1 MDFES
6 HINEATTRTRTTCT
20 TSPTT
25 ATITTS
31 HNTLH
36 LNYNNNEG
44 AMGRIHWNLTHNTT
58 LIKAGS
64 FEVTSTMI
72 LADEI
77 ARLIEQ

>member
-6 HINEATTRTRTTCT
+6 HINEATTRTRTICT

-25 ATITTS
+25 ATITTP

-36 LNYNNNEG
+36 LDYNKNEG
-44 AMGRIHWNLTHNTT
+44 VLGRLHWNLTHNTT